1 MILTNNKKKLRTQTD
16 NNNAT
21 DYYDRGAL
29 VFDLVR
35 AKEDQNITSLER
47 KKH

>member
-1 MILTNNKKKLRTQTD
+1 MILTNNKKKKLRTQTD
-16 NNNAT
+16 MMILLN
-21 DYYDRGAL
+21 RAL

>member
-16 NNNAT
+16 NNAT
-21 DYYDRGAL
+21 DYYDRGAI